1 LRFQGCDKIADAS
14 IKTLIAMPNLKQADL
29 RGTAVTARGAAALRA
44 AKPGLKIWFGPWEAI
59 AANYR
64 NN

>member
-1 LRFQGCDKIADAS
+1 
-14 IKTLIAMPNLKQADL
+14 MPNLKQADL
-29 RGTAVTARGAAALRA
+29 RGSSVTEKGAAALRA
-44 AKPGLKIWFGPWEAI
+44 AKPGIRVWFGPWEAK